1 MNMRSHAMACTSS
14 FDVVSDFD
22 RQELVNTVDQVK
34 REVVQRYDLK
44 DTNTDIDLQ
53 EKELIV
59 SSSSEMTLQA
69 VADILRQKA
78 IKRNLSLKIF
88 DFQIPEPS
96 GGNRV
101 IQRIL
106 LKKGLSQEISKKL
119 SKSIRDNLKKINV
132 SIQGDRLR
140 VTGKNKDDLQ
150 VVISLLRQKEEDLE
164 VPLQFENYR

>member
-1 MNMRSHAMACTSS
+1 MNMRSHAMAGTSS

-132 SIQGDRLR
+132 SIQGYRLR

-150 VVISLLRQKEEDLE
+150 GVISLLRQKEEDLE